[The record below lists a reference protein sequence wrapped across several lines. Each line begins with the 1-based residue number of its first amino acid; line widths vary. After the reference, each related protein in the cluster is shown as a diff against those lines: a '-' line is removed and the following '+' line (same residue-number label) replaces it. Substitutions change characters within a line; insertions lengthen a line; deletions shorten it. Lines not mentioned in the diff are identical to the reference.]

1 MSEPEI
7 WVDTDEDNLVVLV
20 EGEEYTF
27 RTHEEEDGYDWE
39 SEPAPS
45 GAVPGQIVYGDGKI
59 KFVSASGGDNT
70 LYSLPATTVSS
81 TTGRDVAEIMAVER
95 TLEAGVDYDESVD
108 GSVPDEIQIGT
119 IDFVS
124 GDDEIVGAQF
134 ADFTDTGGVNNFAN
148 VELQPSPESGPT
160 DHDDTVNPFSDHFSD
175 FTNFSDS
182 FKDSKFSDF
191 KDFKDFFGDSF
202 KDFSD
207 SFKDFSDSFKDF
219 SDSFKDSKFSDF
231 KDFKDFFGDSFKDF
245 SDSFKDF
252 SDSFKDFSDS
262 FKDFSDSFKD
272 SKFSDFSD
280 FKDFFNDFSD
290 SFKNF
295 GDSFNDTQSPFG
307 DSFKDSF
314 SDSFKVQSVGINE
327 GQGDEDITLGDAVGS
342 GEGVESDPEEVELDR
357 PSFSDSFD
365 DIALPGDLAGE
376 EDSDFSDS
384 IFGEES
390 GADAI

>member
-20 EGEEYTF
+20 EGEEHTF

-59 KFVSASGGDNT
+59 KFVSGSGGDNT

-81 TTGRDVAEIMAVER
+81 TAGRDVAEIMAVER

-108 GSVPDEIQIGT
+108 GSVPDEIEIGT

-175 FTNFSDS
+175 FTNFSDAFKDFNDFFGDSVKDFSDS
-182 FKDSKFSDF
+182 FKDFR
-191 KDFKDFFGDSF
+191 DSF

-207 SFKDFSDSFKDF
+207 SFSDSFKDF
-219 SDSFKDSKFSDF
+219 FFRDS
-231 KDFKDFFGDSFKDF
+231 F

-280 FKDFFNDFSD
+280 FNDFFRDFSD
-290 SFKNF
+290 F
-295 GDSFNDTQSPFG
+295 GFNDRLSPFG

-314 SDSFKVQSVGINE
+314 SDAFKIQRVNE
-327 GQGDEDITLGDAVGS
+327 GQGDGDITLGDAVGS